1 MIKTAKQVL
10 AKPFTSNFFFIFLQ
24 GIMIGMITGLI
35 VGTFRWIIDHTM
47 KFLFFIYP
55 LMRQKPIYLIPY
67 VIATLLIVFILG
79 QVIKPV
85 LNNIT
90 GSGVPQVE
98 AVMLNEN
105 KMNWWSI
112 LWRKYV
118 GGLLAICPGLFLGRE
133 GPCIQMGAMVGQA
146 FGENL
151 FHADPDDLKR
161 LQGCG
166 IAAGLSAAFSAPL
179 AGVFFL
185 VEEITF
191 NFTPKEVLTAL
202 AAAMSS
208 DLMTLFFFGTQPCL
222 YLPLEK
228 SLPLTS
234 YWFVTIMGVVLGLL
248 AYLYQYCLLS
258 LKPVYSKLTKIPK
271 IYHSIIPLLLVIPI
285 GLWNATLLGGSH
297 DFISS
302 LFEPIFMKNIQ
313 MGTLSLMLLPLIWF
327 IVRFIFSMIS
337 YGASVPGGIFMPILV
352 LGALLGVVFAVI
364 MIHFNIAPKRC
375 YGIIIVTSMC
385 AYFGAIEKAPF
396 TALTLL
402 TEMVGSVEQIFPMLI
417 TTFIAYFVLDLLGGK
432 PIYAAL
438 RIQMNYHKLSNLPK
452 VKHADRKSV
461 V

>member
-105 KMNWWSI
+105 KMNWWNI

-452 VKHADRKSV
+452 VKHAEE
-461 V
+461 

>member
-1 MIKTAKQVL
+1 
-10 AKPFTSNFFFIFLQ
+10 
-24 GIMIGMITGLI
+24 
-35 VGTFRWIIDHTM
+35 
-47 KFLFFIYP
+47 
-55 LMRQKPIYLIPY
+55 MRQKPIYLVPY
-67 VIATLLIVFILG
+67 LLGTVIICLILA

-98 AVMLNEN
+98 AIMLDEN

-112 LWRKYV
+112 LWRKFV

-146 FGENL
+146 FGQNL
-151 FHADPDDLKR
+151 FHADDEDLKR

-191 NFTPKEVLTAL
+191 SFDPKECLTVL
-202 AAAMSS
+202 AAAMTS
-208 DLMTLFFFGTQPCL
+208 DLMTLCFFGTTPCL
-222 YLPLEK
+222 YLPLDR

-234 YWFVTIMGVVLGLL
+234 YWFVILMGGLLGLL
-248 AYLYQYCLLS
+248 AYFYQYCLLS
-258 LKPVYSKLTKIPK
+258 LKPIYSKLTIIPK
-271 IYHSIIPLLLVIPI
+271 IYHSIIPLILVIPI
-285 GLWNATLLGGSH
+285 GLWNAKLLGGSH
-297 DFISS
+297 DFISG
-302 LFEPIFMKNIQ
+302 LFEPTFMKNIQ
-313 MGTLSLMLLPLIWF
+313 TGMLSLTLLPLIWF

-352 LGALLGVVFAVI
+352 LGALLGVIFAVI
-364 MIHFNIAPKRC
+364 MIHYGIAPKRC

-402 TEMVGSVEQIFPMLI
+402 TEMVGSVEQIFPMLVA
-417 TTFIAYFVLDLLGGK
+417 TFIAYFVLDLLGGK
-432 PIYAAL
+432 PIYEAL
-438 RIQMNYHKLSNLPK
+438 RIQMDFQKLYAPK
-452 VKHADRKSV
+452 R
-461 V
+461 

>member
-375 YGIIIVTSMC
+375 YSIIIVTSMC

-452 VKHADRKSV
+452 VKHAEE
-461 V
+461 

>member
-1 MIKTAKQVL
+1 
-10 AKPFTSNFFFIFLQ
+10 
-24 GIMIGMITGLI
+24 
-35 VGTFRWIIDHTM
+35 
-47 KFLFFIYP
+47 
-55 LMRQKPIYLIPY
+55 MRQKPIYLVPY
-67 VIATLLIVFILG
+67 LIGTVIICLILA

-98 AVMLNEN
+98 AVMLDEN
-105 KMNWWSI
+105 RMNWWSI
-112 LWRKYV
+112 LWRKFV

-146 FGENL
+146 FGQNL
-151 FHADPDDLKR
+151 FHADDEDLKR

-191 NFTPKEVLTAL
+191 SFDPKECLTAL
-202 AAAMSS
+202 AAAMTS
-208 DLMTLFFFGTQPCL
+208 DLMTLCFFGTTPCL
-222 YLPLEK
+222 YLPLDK

-234 YWFVTIMGVVLGLL
+234 YWFVILMGGLLGLL
-248 AYLYQYCLLS
+248 AYFYQYCLLS
-258 LKPVYSKLTKIPK
+258 LKPIYSKLTIIPK
-271 IYHSIIPLLLVIPI
+271 IYHSIIPLILVIPI
-285 GLWNATLLGGSH
+285 GLWNAKLLGGSH
-297 DFISS
+297 DFISG
-302 LFEPIFMKNIQ
+302 LFEPTFMKNIQ
-313 MGTLSLMLLPLIWF
+313 TGMLSLILLPLIWF

-352 LGALLGVVFAVI
+352 LGALLGVIFAVI
-364 MIHFNIAPKRC
+364 MIHCGIAPKRC

-402 TEMVGSVEQIFPMLI
+402 TEMVGSVEQIFPMLVA
-417 TTFIAYFVLDLLGGK
+417 TFIAYFVLDLLGGK
-432 PIYAAL
+432 PIYEAL
-438 RIQMNYHKLSNLPK
+438 RIQMDFQKLYAPK
-452 VKHADRKSV
+452 R
-461 V
+461 

>member
-191 NFTPKEVLTAL
+191 SFTPKEVLTAL

-234 YWFVTIMGVVLGLL
+234 YWFVTIMGVALGLL
-248 AYLYQYCLLS
+248 AHLYQYCLLS

-313 MGTLSLMLLPLIWF
+313 TGTLSLMLLPLIWF

-352 LGALLGVVFAVI
+352 LGALLGVIFAVI

-438 RIQMNYHKLSNLPK
+438 RIQMNYHKLSNLPE
-452 VKHADRKSV
+452 VKHAEE
-461 V
+461 

>member
-234 YWFVTIMGVVLGLL
+234 YWFFTIMGVALGLL
-248 AYLYQYCLLS
+248 AHLYQYCLLS

-313 MGTLSLMLLPLIWF
+313 TGTLSLMLLPLIWF

-352 LGALLGVVFAVI
+352 LGALLGVIFAVI

-438 RIQMNYHKLSNLPK
+438 RIQMNYHKLSNLPE
-452 VKHADRKSV
+452 VKHAEE
-461 V
+461 

>member
-234 YWFVTIMGVVLGLL
+234 YWFVTIMGVALGLL
-248 AYLYQYCLLS
+248 AHLYQYCLLS

-313 MGTLSLMLLPLIWF
+313 TGTLSLMLLPLIWF

-352 LGALLGVVFAVI
+352 LGALLGVIFAVI

-417 TTFIAYFVLDLLGGK
+417 TTFIAYFVLYLLGGK

-438 RIQMNYHKLSNLPK
+438 RIQMNYHKLSNLPE
-452 VKHADRKSV
+452 VKHAEE
-461 V
+461 

>member
-1 MIKTAKQVL
+1 MIKT

-24 GIMIGMITGLI
+24 GIIIGLITGLI

-55 LMRQKPIYLIPY
+55 LMRQKPIYLVPY
-67 VIATLLIVFILG
+67 LLGTVIICLILA

-98 AVMLNEN
+98 AIMLDEN

-112 LWRKYV
+112 LWRKFV

-146 FGENL
+146 FGQNL
-151 FHADPDDLKR
+151 FHADDEDLKR

-191 NFTPKEVLTAL
+191 SFDPKECLTAL
-202 AAAMSS
+202 AAAMTS
-208 DLMTLFFFGTQPCL
+208 DLMTLCFFGTTPCL
-222 YLPLEK
+222 YLPLDK

-234 YWFVTIMGVVLGLL
+234 YWFVILIGGLLGLL
-248 AYLYQYCLLS
+248 AYFYQYCLLS
-258 LKPVYSKLTKIPK
+258 LKPIYSKLTIIPK
-271 IYHSIIPLLLVIPI
+271 IYHSIIPLILVIPI
-285 GLWNATLLGGSH
+285 GLWNAKLLGGSH
-297 DFISS
+297 DFISG
-302 LFEPIFMKNIQ
+302 LFEPTFMKNIQ
-313 MGTLSLMLLPLIWF
+313 TGMLSLILLPLIWF

-352 LGALLGVVFAVI
+352 LGALLGVIFAVI
-364 MIHFNIAPKRC
+364 MIHYGIAPKRC

-402 TEMVGSVEQIFPMLI
+402 TEMVGSVEQIFPMLVA
-417 TTFIAYFVLDLLGGK
+417 TFIAYFVLDLLGGK
-432 PIYAAL
+432 PIYEAL
-438 RIQMNYHKLSNLPK
+438 RIQMDFQKLYAPK
-452 VKHADRKSV
+452 R
-461 V
+461 

>member
-146 FGENL
+146 FGKNL

-234 YWFVTIMGVVLGLL
+234 YWFVTIMGVALGLL
-248 AYLYQYCLLS
+248 AHLYQYCLLS

-313 MGTLSLMLLPLIWF
+313 TGTLSLMLLPLIWF

-352 LGALLGVVFAVI
+352 LGALLGVIFAVI

-438 RIQMNYHKLSNLPK
+438 RIQMNYHKLSNLPE
-452 VKHADRKSV
+452 VKHAEE
-461 V
+461 

>member
-35 VGTFRWIIDHTM
+35 VGTFRWIIDYTM

-234 YWFVTIMGVVLGLL
+234 YWFVTIMGVALGLL
-248 AYLYQYCLLS
+248 AHLYQYCLLS

-313 MGTLSLMLLPLIWF
+313 TGTLSLMLLPLIWF

-352 LGALLGVVFAVI
+352 LGALLGVIFAVI

-438 RIQMNYHKLSNLPK
+438 RIQMNYHKLSNLPE
-452 VKHADRKSV
+452 VKHAEE
-461 V
+461 

>member
-234 YWFVTIMGVVLGLL
+234 YWFVTIMGMVLGLL

-452 VKHADRKSV
+452 VKHAEE
-461 V
+461 

>member
-10 AKPFTSNFFFIFLQ
+10 AKPFTSNFFFSFLQ
-24 GIMIGMITGLI
+24 GSMIGMITGLI

-234 YWFVTIMGVVLGLL
+234 YWFVTIMGVALGLL
-248 AYLYQYCLLS
+248 AHLYQYCLLS

-313 MGTLSLMLLPLIWF
+313 TGTLSLMLLPLIWF

-352 LGALLGVVFAVI
+352 LGALLGVIFAVI

-438 RIQMNYHKLSNLPK
+438 RIQMNYHKLSNLPE
-452 VKHADRKSV
+452 VKHAEE
-461 V
+461 

>member
-10 AKPFTSNFFFIFLQ
+10 AKPFTSNFFCIFLQ
-24 GIMIGMITGLI
+24 GIIIGLITGLI

-55 LMRQKPIYLIPY
+55 LMRQKPIYLVPY
-67 VIATLLIVFILG
+67 LLGSMIICLILA

-98 AVMLNEN
+98 AIMLDEN

-112 LWRKYV
+112 LWRKFV

-146 FGENL
+146 FGQNL
-151 FHADPDDLKR
+151 FHADDEDLKR

-191 NFTPKEVLTAL
+191 SFDPKECLTAL
-202 AAAMSS
+202 AAAMTS
-208 DLMTLFFFGTQPCL
+208 DLMTLCFFGTTPCL
-222 YLPLEK
+222 YLPLDR

-234 YWFVTIMGVVLGLL
+234 YWFVILMGGLLGLL
-248 AYLYQYCLLS
+248 AYFYQYCLLN
-258 LKPVYSKLTKIPK
+258 LKPIYSKLTIIPK
-271 IYHSIIPLLLVIPI
+271 IYHSIIPLILVIPI
-285 GLWNATLLGGSH
+285 GLWNAKLLGGSH
-297 DFISS
+297 DFISG
-302 LFEPIFMKNIQ
+302 LFEPTFMKNIQ
-313 MGTLSLMLLPLIWF
+313 TGMLSLTLLPLIWF

-352 LGALLGVVFAVI
+352 LGALLGVIFAVI
-364 MIHFNIAPKRC
+364 MIHSGIAPKRC

-402 TEMVGSVEQIFPMLI
+402 TEMVGSVEQIFPMLVA
-417 TTFIAYFVLDLLGGK
+417 TFIAYFVLDLLGGK
-432 PIYAAL
+432 PIYEAL
-438 RIQMNYHKLSNLPK
+438 RIQMDFQKLYAPK
-452 VKHADRKSV
+452 R
-461 V
+461 

>member
-234 YWFVTIMGVVLGLL
+234 YWFVTIMGVALGLL
-248 AYLYQYCLLS
+248 AHLYQYCLLS

-302 LFEPIFMKNIQ
+302 LFEPLFMKNIQ
-313 MGTLSLMLLPLIWF
+313 TGTLSLMLLPLIWF

-352 LGALLGVVFAVI
+352 LGALLGVIFAVI

-438 RIQMNYHKLSNLPK
+438 RIQMNYHKLSNLPE
-452 VKHADRKSV
+452 VKHAEE
-461 V
+461 

>member
-47 KFLFFIYP
+47 KFLFFNYP

-234 YWFVTIMGVVLGLL
+234 YWFVTIMGVALGFL
-248 AYLYQYCLLS
+248 AHLYQYCLLS

-313 MGTLSLMLLPLIWF
+313 TGTLSLMLLPLIWF

-352 LGALLGVVFAVI
+352 LGALLGVIFAVI

-438 RIQMNYHKLSNLPK
+438 RIQMNYHKLSNLPE
-452 VKHADRKSV
+452 VKHAEE
-461 V
+461 

>member
-79 QVIKPV
+79 QVVKPV

-234 YWFVTIMGVVLGLL
+234 YWFVTIMGVALGLL
-248 AYLYQYCLLS
+248 AHLYQYCLLS

-313 MGTLSLMLLPLIWF
+313 TGTLSLMLLPLIWF

-352 LGALLGVVFAVI
+352 LGALLGVIFAVI

-438 RIQMNYHKLSNLPK
+438 RIQMNYHKLSNLPE
-452 VKHADRKSV
+452 VKHAEE
-461 V
+461 

>member
-234 YWFVTIMGVVLGLL
+234 YWFVTIMGVALGLL
-248 AYLYQYCLLS
+248 AHLYQYCLLS

-313 MGTLSLMLLPLIWF
+313 TGTLSLMLLPLIWF

-352 LGALLGVVFAVI
+352 LGALLGVIFAVI

-438 RIQMNYHKLSNLPK
+438 RIQMNYHKLSTLPE
-452 VKHADRKSV
+452 VKHAEE
-461 V
+461 

>member
-1 MIKTAKQVL
+1 
-10 AKPFTSNFFFIFLQ
+10 
-24 GIMIGMITGLI
+24 
-35 VGTFRWIIDHTM
+35 
-47 KFLFFIYP
+47 
-55 LMRQKPIYLIPY
+55 MRQKSIYLIPY
-67 VIATLLIVFILG
+67 IIATLSIVLILG
-79 QVIKPV
+79 KIIKPV
-85 LNNIT
+85 LSNIT

-112 LWRKYV
+112 LWRKFV

-208 DLMTLFFFGTQPCL
+208 DLMTLCFFGTRPCL
-222 YLPLEK
+222 YLPLDK

-234 YWFVTIMGVVLGLL
+234 YWFVAIIGVVLGLL

-258 LKPVYSKLTKIPK
+258 LKPVYAKITKIPA
-271 IYHSIIPLLLVIPI
+271 IYHSVIPLLLVIPI
-285 GLWNATLLGGSH
+285 GLWNANLLGGSH

-302 LFEPIFMKNIQ
+302 LFDPTFMKSIQ
-313 MGTLSLMLLPLIWF
+313 TGALSLILLPLVWF
-327 IVRFIFSMIS
+327 AVRFIFSMIS

-352 LGALLGVVFAVI
+352 LGALLGVVFAVL

-385 AYFGAIEKAPF
+385 AYFGTIEKAPF

-452 VKHADRKSV
+452 VKHAEE
-461 V
+461 

>member
-327 IVRFIFSMIS
+327 IARFIFSMIS

-452 VKHADRKSV
+452 VKHAEE
-461 V
+461 

>member
-258 LKPVYSKLTKIPK
+258 LKPVYSKLTKLPK

-452 VKHADRKSV
+452 VKHAEE
-461 V
+461 

>member
-10 AKPFTSNFFFIFLQ
+10 AKPSTSNFFFIFLQ

-166 IAAGLSAAFSAPL
+166 IAAGLSAAFSASL

-234 YWFVTIMGVVLGLL
+234 YWFVTIMGVALGLL
-248 AYLYQYCLLS
+248 AHLYQYCLLS

-313 MGTLSLMLLPLIWF
+313 TGTLSLMLLPLIWF

-352 LGALLGVVFAVI
+352 LGALLGVIFAVI

-438 RIQMNYHKLSNLPK
+438 RIQMNYHKLSNLPE
-452 VKHADRKSV
+452 VKHAEE
-461 V
+461 

>member
-234 YWFVTIMGVVLGLL
+234 YWFVTIMGVALGLL
-248 AYLYQYCLLS
+248 AHLYQYCLLS

-285 GLWNATLLGGSH
+285 GLWNATLLGGAH

-313 MGTLSLMLLPLIWF
+313 TGTLSLMLLPLIWF

-352 LGALLGVVFAVI
+352 LGALLGVIFAVI

-438 RIQMNYHKLSNLPK
+438 RIQMNYHKLSNLPE
-452 VKHADRKSV
+452 VKHAEE
-461 V
+461 

>member
-234 YWFVTIMGVVLGLL
+234 YWFVTIMGVALGLL
-248 AYLYQYCLLS
+248 AHLYQYCLLS

-313 MGTLSLMLLPLIWF
+313 TGTLSLMLLPLIWF

-438 RIQMNYHKLSNLPK
+438 RIQMNYHKLSNLPE
-452 VKHADRKSV
+452 VKHAEE
-461 V
+461 

>member
-105 KMNWWSI
+105 KMNWWSM

-248 AYLYQYCLLS
+248 AHLYQYCLLS

-313 MGTLSLMLLPLIWF
+313 TGTLSLMLLPLIWF

-438 RIQMNYHKLSNLPK
+438 RIQMNYHKLSNLPE
-452 VKHADRKSV
+452 VKHAEE
-461 V
+461 

>member
-202 AAAMSS
+202 AAAMFS

-234 YWFVTIMGVVLGLL
+234 YWFVTIMGVALGLL
-248 AYLYQYCLLS
+248 AHLYQYCLLS

-313 MGTLSLMLLPLIWF
+313 TGTLSLMLLPLIWF

-352 LGALLGVVFAVI
+352 LGALLGVIFAVI

-438 RIQMNYHKLSNLPK
+438 RIQMNYHKLSNLPE
-452 VKHADRKSV
+452 VKHAEE
-461 V
+461 

>member
-35 VGTFRWIIDHTM
+35 VGTFRWIIDNTM

-234 YWFVTIMGVVLGLL
+234 YWFVTIMGVALGLL
-248 AYLYQYCLLS
+248 AHLYQYCLLS

-313 MGTLSLMLLPLIWF
+313 TGTLSLMLLPLIWF

-352 LGALLGVVFAVI
+352 LGALLGVIFAVI

-438 RIQMNYHKLSNLPK
+438 RIQMNYHKLSNLPE
-452 VKHADRKSV
+452 VKHAEE
-461 V
+461 

>member
-375 YGIIIVTSMC
+375 YGIIVVTSMC

-452 VKHADRKSV
+452 VKHAEE
-461 V
+461 

>member
-234 YWFVTIMGVVLGLL
+234 YWFVTIMGVALGLL
-248 AYLYQYCLLS
+248 AQLYQYCLLS

-313 MGTLSLMLLPLIWF
+313 TGTLSLMLLPLIWF

-438 RIQMNYHKLSNLPK
+438 RIQMNYHKLSNLPE
-452 VKHADRKSV
+452 VKHAEE
-461 V
+461 

>member
-151 FHADPDDLKR
+151 FYADPDDLKR

-234 YWFVTIMGVVLGLL
+234 YWFVTIMGVALGLL
-248 AYLYQYCLLS
+248 AHLYQYCLLS

-313 MGTLSLMLLPLIWF
+313 TGTLSLMLLPLIWF

-352 LGALLGVVFAVI
+352 LGALLGVIFAVI

-438 RIQMNYHKLSNLPK
+438 RLQMNYHKLSNLPE
-452 VKHADRKSV
+452 VKHAEE
-461 V
+461 

>member
-248 AYLYQYCLLS
+248 AHLYQYCLLS

-313 MGTLSLMLLPLIWF
+313 TGTLSLMLLPLIWF
-327 IVRFIFSMIS
+327 IVRFNFSMIS

-438 RIQMNYHKLSNLPK
+438 RIQMNYHKLSNLPE
-452 VKHADRKSV
+452 VKHAEE
-461 V
+461 

>member
-234 YWFVTIMGVVLGLL
+234 YWFVTIMGVALGLL
-248 AYLYQYCLLS
+248 AHLYQYCLLS

-313 MGTLSLMLLPLIWF
+313 TGTLSLMLLPLIWF

-352 LGALLGVVFAVI
+352 LGALLGVIFAVI

-417 TTFIAYFVLDLLGGK
+417 TTFIAYFVLDLLCGK

-438 RIQMNYHKLSNLPK
+438 RIQMNYHKLSNLPE
-452 VKHADRKSV
+452 VKHAEE
-461 V
+461 

>member
-151 FHADPDDLKR
+151 FHDDPDDLKR

-234 YWFVTIMGVVLGLL
+234 YWFVTIMGVALGLL
-248 AYLYQYCLLS
+248 AHLYQYCLLS

-313 MGTLSLMLLPLIWF
+313 TGTLSLMLLPLIWF

-352 LGALLGVVFAVI
+352 LGALLGVIFAVI

-438 RIQMNYHKLSNLPK
+438 RIQMNYHKLSNLPE
-452 VKHADRKSV
+452 VKHAEE
-461 V
+461 

>member
-234 YWFVTIMGVVLGLL
+234 YWFVTIMGVALGLL
-248 AYLYQYCLLS
+248 AHLYQYCLLS
-258 LKPVYSKLTKIPK
+258 LKPVYSKHTKIPK

-313 MGTLSLMLLPLIWF
+313 TGTLSLMLLPLIWF

-352 LGALLGVVFAVI
+352 LGALLGVIFAVI

-438 RIQMNYHKLSNLPK
+438 RIQMNYHKLSNLPE
-452 VKHADRKSV
+452 VKHAEE
-461 V
+461 

>member
-35 VGTFRWIIDHTM
+35 VGTFRWIIDHIM

-234 YWFVTIMGVVLGLL
+234 YWFVTIMGVALGLL
-248 AYLYQYCLLS
+248 AHLYQYCLLS

-313 MGTLSLMLLPLIWF
+313 TGTLSLMLLPLIWF

-352 LGALLGVVFAVI
+352 LGALLGVIFAVI

-438 RIQMNYHKLSNLPK
+438 RIQMNYHKLSNLPE
-452 VKHADRKSV
+452 VKHAEE
-461 V
+461 

>member
-1 MIKTAKQVL
+1 
-10 AKPFTSNFFFIFLQ
+10 
-24 GIMIGMITGLI
+24 
-35 VGTFRWIIDHTM
+35 M

-55 LMRQKPIYLIPY
+55 LMRQKPIYLVPY
-67 VIATLLIVFILG
+67 LLGTVIICLILA

-98 AVMLNEN
+98 AIMLNEN

-112 LWRKYV
+112 LWRKFV

-146 FGENL
+146 FGQNL
-151 FHADPDDLKR
+151 FHADDEDLKR

-191 NFTPKEVLTAL
+191 SFDPKECLTAL
-202 AAAMSS
+202 AAAMTS
-208 DLMTLFFFGTQPCL
+208 DLMTLCFFGTTPCL
-222 YLPLEK
+222 YLPLDK

-234 YWFVTIMGVVLGLL
+234 YWFVILMGGLLGLL
-248 AYLYQYCLLS
+248 AYFYQYCLLS
-258 LKPVYSKLTKIPK
+258 LKPIYSKLTIIPK
-271 IYHSIIPLLLVIPI
+271 IYHSIIPLILVIPI
-285 GLWNATLLGGSH
+285 GLWDAKLLGGSH
-297 DFISS
+297 DFISG
-302 LFEPIFMKNIQ
+302 LFEPTFMKNIQ
-313 MGTLSLMLLPLIWF
+313 TGMLSLTLLPLIWF

-352 LGALLGVVFAVI
+352 LGALLGVIFAVI
-364 MIHFNIAPKRC
+364 MIHYGIAPKRC

-402 TEMVGSVEQIFPMLI
+402 TEMVGSVEQIFPMLVA
-417 TTFIAYFVLDLLGGK
+417 TFIAYFVLDLLGGK
-432 PIYAAL
+432 PIYEAL
-438 RIQMNYHKLSNLPK
+438 RIQMDFQKLYAPK
-452 VKHADRKSV
+452 R
-461 V
+461 

>member
-248 AYLYQYCLLS
+248 AHLYQYCLLS

-313 MGTLSLMLLPLIWF
+313 TGTLSLMLLPLIWF

-452 VKHADRKSV
+452 VKHAEE
-461 V
+461 

>member
-452 VKHADRKSV
+452 VKHAEE
-461 V
+461 